1 MGGKSMR
8 QHLLDIF
15 TAAARA
21 VEAGAIQNAVVDTTY
36 EDGFVAADGRQY
48 RVTVTVSVEPV
59 DAGARIPR
67 VAVAA

>member
-1 MGGKSMR
+1 MKETT
-8 QHLLDIF
+8 HHIIDIL

-21 VEAGAIQNAVVDTTY
+21 VEAEAVPHAVVDTTY

-48 RVTVTVSVEPV
+48 RVTVAVTVEPV

>member
-1 MGGKSMR
+1 MKETT
-8 QHLLDIF
+8 HHIIDIL

-21 VEAGAIQNAVVDTTY
+21 VEAEAVPHAVVDTTY

-48 RVTVTVSVEPV
+48 LVTVAVTVEPV